1 MFYNE
6 EDLVEDDEDV
16 EELLKARKVSA
27 DKELIIDDREL
38 AMLGLAA
45 GGEED
50 DFDEDGED
58 GDIDGLF
65 IEGEDGDS
73 LDIASFLKK
82 MVKFDSEK

>member
-16 EELLKARKVSA
+16 EELLQARKLSA

-50 DFDEDGED
+50 DFDEDDDLELLDDLED
-58 GDIDGLF
+58 L
-65 IEGEDGDS
+65 
-73 LDIASFLKK
+73 
-82 MVKFDSEK
+82 